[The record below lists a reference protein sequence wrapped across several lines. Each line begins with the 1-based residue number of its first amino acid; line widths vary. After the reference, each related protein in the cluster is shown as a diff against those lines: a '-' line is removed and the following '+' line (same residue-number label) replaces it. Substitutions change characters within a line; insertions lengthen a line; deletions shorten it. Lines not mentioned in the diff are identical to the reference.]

1 MNPDIL
7 RITHRGTNVKSK
19 VLREP
24 QRYLEALGVA
34 WYDSCKILAL
44 TESFSYGMD
53 FAKGGWYK
61 TCKGA
66 LGISVRKD

>member
-24 QRYLEALGVA
+24 QRHLEWLGMTLAGYLH
-34 WYDSCKILAL
+34 
-44 TESFSYGMD
+44 
-53 FAKGGWYK
+53 
-61 TCKGA
+61 
-66 LGISVRKD
+66 

>member
-24 QRYLEALGVA
+24 QRHLEAL
-34 WYDSCKILAL
+34 WYNSCRILAL
-44 TESFSYGMD
+44 TESISYGMG
-53 FAKGGWYK
+53 FAKGRWYK
-61 TCKGA
+61 TCRGA

>member
-24 QRYLEALGVA
+24 QRHSEWLGMTLAISQMVWVLQRGDGIRLAEALWA
-34 WYDSCKILAL
+34 SL
-44 TESFSYGMD
+44 
-53 FAKGGWYK
+53 
-61 TCKGA
+61 
-66 LGISVRKD
+66 

>member
-24 QRYLEALGVA
+24 QRHSEWLGMT
-34 WYDSCKILAL
+34 LAL
-44 TESFSYGMD
+44 TESFSYGMG

-61 TCKGA
+61 TCRGA

>member
-24 QRYLEALGVA
+24 QRPLEAFGMAIAISQMVWVLQRG
-34 WYDSCKILAL
+34 DGMRLA
-44 TESFSYGMD
+44 E
-53 FAKGGWYK
+53 
-61 TCKGA
+61 A
-66 LGISVRKD
+66 LWASL

>member
-24 QRYLEALGVA
+24 QRHLEWLGMTLAGYFHCLKVSRMGWVLQRGDGIRLAEALWA
-34 WYDSCKILAL
+34 SL
-44 TESFSYGMD
+44 
-53 FAKGGWYK
+53 
-61 TCKGA
+61 
-66 LGISVRKD
+66 

>member
-24 QRYLEALGVA
+24 QRPLEAL
-34 WYDSCKILAL
+34 WYDSCNFLN
-44 TESFSYGMD
+44 GMG
-53 FAKGGWYK
+53 FAKGGWYE
-61 TCKGA
+61 TCRGA
-66 LGISVRKD
+66 LGISVRED